1 MKAILMSIKARHN
14 RNIESGLKISE
25 LRTLPPNLPTPFKV
39 FTYESGLD
47 GRHKVVNEWICDN
60 ITTWRICM
68 GIPAH
73 LPKAAYISAD
83 EIYEY
88 SKHGLKDV
96 SEMHISNLKIYDK
109 PKEISEFN
117 GYCKYCGMT
126 KECLRED
133 GEFCEYSYE
142 YITLIHHIKCEKVLT
157 RPPQSFIY
165 VEDTF

>member
-25 LRTLPPNLPTPFKV
+25 LRTLPPNLSTPFKV

-47 GRHKVVNEWICDN
+47 GRHKVINEWICDN

-73 LPKAAYISAD
+73 LPKAACISAG

-109 PKEISEFN
+109 PKEINEFKKA
-117 GYCKYCGMT
+117 GFMT
-126 KECLRED
+126 EKEWLFNLYPNTHCHYD
-133 GEFCEYSYE
+133 AWAKKFN
-142 YITLIHHIKCEKVLT
+142 IKS
-157 RPPQSFIY
+157 PPQSFIY